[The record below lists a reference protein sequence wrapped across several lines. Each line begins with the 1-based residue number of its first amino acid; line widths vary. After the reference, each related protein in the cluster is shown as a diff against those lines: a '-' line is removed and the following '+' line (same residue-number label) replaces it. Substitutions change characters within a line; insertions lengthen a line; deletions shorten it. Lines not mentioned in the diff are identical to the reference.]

1 MEIPFRR
8 FLILMAFSL
17 CLHLNVGSV
26 RSLCLEDQHLSL
38 LKLKKTLI
46 FDPASSHK
54 LISWNSSTQCCSWLG
69 ATCSGSGHVIG
80 LDLSDE
86 GISGGIDSTSSLFNL
101 HHLQSLNLARNS
113 FNGTRIPSGLGKLAN
128 LRHLNLSNSEFS
140 GQIPVDISGLTRL
153 VSLDLSIEDPYEDP
167 YVLKLEN
174 PNLSMFVRNLT
185 RLTELHLQGADLSA
199 AGRKWCRALSSLP
212 QLRVLNLADCFLAGP
227 IDSSLAKL
235 RSLSVIRLNGNN
247 ISAPVPEFLGN
258 FSNLTLLDLKW
269 CDLHGNF
276 PANILQLPT
285 LQSLDISLNQ
295 LVHVFLPDFPENGS
309 LQTLV
314 LSETNISG
322 MMPAS
327 IGNLKM
333 LSTMELPGCNL
344 RGSIPNSIGSLAN
357 LVLLDLSWNQ
367 LSGSIPSL
375 SMLKNLTDLDLS
387 YNNLSGQ
394 ISSTNWENLSNLAN
408 LWLHDNSLEGSIPL
422 SLFSL
427 PSLQNALLS
436 NNRFS
441 GQIGNFPV
449 VSSSQLTELDLS
461 SNRLAGSIPSSF
473 FKFQGLRLLTLSSNN
488 FSGTL
493 ELTII
498 QKLGNLSTLDLSFNN
513 ILVDDGFFGNID
525 FISFPQLVELRLASC
540 KLRKFPSFLKNQ
552 SNMLA
557 LDLSRN
563 QIQREIPNWISKL
576 PLQLLNLSHNSLSE
590 VDPSFRNHNF
600 SSELLLDLRSNQLQ
614 GDISHMMTLARY
626 MDYSENRLS
635 SVIPANIGNFLSNT
649 LFFSISGN
657 CFHGVIPESICQGK
671 QLQVLDLSN
680 NSLSGTVPRCL
691 IAMSQSNISV
701 GSNGLGVL
709 NLKRNNLTGTIPD
722 VFSVD
727 CALQTLNLNKNLLQ
741 GKIPKSLANCKKLN
755 VLDVGN
761 NGINDSFPCWLST
774 TSSLQVLVLR
784 SNKFFGPLECP
795 VSNESW
801 PLLQIVDLA
810 SNKFSGMLP
819 ETFFEIWTA
828 MMVGKSGAPATLDFL
843 NYNIPFGAYY
853 QDAVTVTSK
862 GLELELVKILTIFTS
877 IDFSCNNFEGKIPEV
892 TGGLTALY
900 ILNLSHNSLVGP
912 IPSSL
917 GNLHNLESL
926 DLSTNN
932 LSGNIPQQLG
942 GLNFLSTLNLSHN
955 QLEGRIPRGSQIQT
969 FTEDSFKDNKGLC
982 GTPLKDCGSDVQ
994 PPSTV
999 PTSKGN
1005 NSDNGTKI
1013 DWNLI
1018 SVEVG
1023 VVFGLA
1029 IVILPLLF
1037 WKRWRIWYYTRVDRV
1052 LFRFFPRLNQRG
1064 RNRGRRA
1071 PRTRERRI

>member
-1 MEIPFRR
+1 MEILLRG

-26 RSLCLEDQHLSL
+26 RSLCLADQHLSL
-38 LKLKKTLI
+38 LKLKETLI
-46 FDPASSHK
+46 FHRTFSPK
-54 LISWNSSTQCCSWLG
+54 LNSWDSSTQCCSWPG
-69 ATCSGSGHVIG
+69 VTCNGSGHVIG

-86 GISGGIDSTSSLFNL
+86 GISGGIDSSSSLFNL

-140 GQIPVDISGLTRL
+140 GQIP
-153 VSLDLSIEDPYEDP
+153 
-167 YVLKLEN
+167 
-174 PNLSMFVRNLT
+174 
-185 RLTELHLQGADLSA
+185 
-199 AGRKWCRALSSLP
+199 
-212 QLRVLNLADCFLAGP
+212 
-227 IDSSLAKL
+227 L

-295 LVHVFLPDFPENGS
+295 WVHVFLPDFPENGF

-322 MMPAS
+322 TMPAS

-333 LSTMELPGCNL
+333 LSTMKLPRCNL
-344 RGSIPNSIGSLAN
+344 KGSIPNSIGSLAN

-387 YNNLSGQ
+387 CNNLSGQ

-408 LWLHDNSLEGSIPL
+408 LWLNDNSLEGSIPL

-427 PSLQNALLS
+427 PSLQSALLS

-493 ELTII
+493 ELSII

-513 ILVDDGFFGNID
+513 ILVDVGFFGKIEFTNL
-525 FISFPQLVELRLASC
+525 PQLLELRLASC

-552 SNMLA
+552 SIMFT

-563 QIQREIPNWISKL
+563 QIQGGIPNWIFEL
-576 PLQLLNLSHNSLSE
+576 TLQVLDLSHNSLS
-590 VDPSFRNHNF
+590 
-600 SSELLLDLRSNQLQ
+600 
-614 GDISHMMTLARY
+614 
-626 MDYSENRLS
+626 
-635 SVIPANIGNFLSNT
+635 SVIPADIGNFLSNT
-649 LFFSISGN
+649 LFFSISSN
-657 CFHGVIPESICQGK
+657 FFHGVIPESICKGK
-671 QLQVLDLSN
+671 QLQILDLSN

-691 IAMSQSNISV
+691 IDMSHGNISADD
-701 GSNGLGVL
+701 LGALRVL

-727 CALQTLNLNKNLLQ
+727 CALETLNLNENLLQ
-741 GKIPKSLANCKKLN
+741 GTIPKSLANCKKLE
-755 VLDVGN
+755 VLDVGK
-761 NGINDSFPCWLST
+761 NGINDSFPCLLST
-774 TSSLQVLVLR
+774 ISSLKVLVLR
-784 SNKFFGPLECP
+784 SNKFFGPIECP
-795 VSNESW
+795 VSNETW
-801 PLLQIVDLA
+801 PFLQIVDLA
-810 SNKFSGMLP
+810 SNKFSGKLP

-828 MMVGKSGAPATLDFL
+828 MMVGKSGAPATLDF
-843 NYNIPFGAYY
+843 IKYY
-853 QDAVTVTSK
+853 TSMDSSDYLEEVTVTIK
-862 GLELELVKILTIFTS
+862 NLQVELVKLLTIFTS

-892 TGGLTALY
+892 TGELTALHV
-900 ILNLSHNSLVGP
+900 LNLSHNSLAGP

-917 GNLHNLESL
+917 GTLHNLESL
-926 DLSTNN
+926 DLSSNN

-942 GLNFLSTLNLSHN
+942 GLNFLEVLNLSYN
-955 QLEGRIPRGSQIQT
+955 QLEGRIPKGNQIQT

-982 GTPLKDCGSDVQ
+982 GTPLKDCGADVQ

-1013 DWNLI
+1013 NWNPI
-1018 SVEVG
+1018 IVEVG
-1023 VVFGLA
+1023 FVFGLA
-1029 IVILPLLF
+1029 IVILPLMF
-1037 WKRWRIWYYTRVDRV
+1037 WKRWRRWYYKRVDSV
-1052 LFRFFPRLNQRG
+1052 LFRILPQLNQRN
-1064 RNRGRRA
+1064 RNHKRSVL
-1071 PRTRERRI
+1071 RIDGKRN

>member
-1 MEIPFRR
+1 MEIPPRQ

-86 GISGGIDSTSSLFNL
+86 GISGGIDSSSSLFNL

-140 GQIPVDISGLTRL
+140 GQIPVEISGLTRL

-235 RSLSVIRLNGNN
+235 RSLSVIRLNGKN

-269 CDLHGNF
+269 CDLHGKF

-285 LQSLDISLNQ
+285 LQSLDISINQ

-309 LQTLV
+309 LQNLV

-357 LVLLDLSWNQ
+357 LLLLDLSWNQ

-394 ISSTNWENLSNLAN
+394 ISSINWENLSNLAN
-408 LWLHDNSLEGSIPL
+408 LWLHDNLLEGTIPL

-427 PSLQNALLS
+427 SSLKNALLA

-449 VSSSQLTELDLS
+449 VSSSQLAELDLR
-461 SNRLAGSIPSSF
+461 SN
-473 FKFQGLRLLTLSSNN
+473 
-488 FSGTL
+488 SGTL
-493 ELTII
+493 ELSII
-498 QKLGNLSTLDLSFNN
+498 QKLGNLSTLDLSYNN
-513 ILVDDGFFGNID
+513 ILVDDGFFGNND
-525 FISFPQLVELRLASC
+525 FTSFPQLMELRLASC
-540 KLRKFPSFLKNQ
+540 RLRKFPSFLKNQ
-552 SNMLA
+552 STMLA

-563 QIQREIPNWISKL
+563 QIQGEIPNWISKP
-576 PLQLLNLSHNSLSE
+576 PLQWLNLSHNSLRE
-590 VDPSFRNHNF
+590 VDASFRNF
-600 SSELLLDLRSNQLQ
+600 SSELILDLHSNQLQ

-626 MDYSENRLS
+626 MDYSENRFS
-635 SVIPANIGNFLSNT
+635 SVIPANI
-649 LFFSISGN
+649 
-657 CFHGVIPESICQGK
+657 
-671 QLQVLDLSN
+671 
-680 NSLSGTVPRCL
+680 
-691 IAMSQSNISV
+691 
-701 GSNGLGVL
+701 
-709 NLKRNNLTGTIPD
+709 
-722 VFSVD
+722 
-727 CALQTLNLNKNLLQ
+727 
-741 GKIPKSLANCKKLN
+741 
-755 VLDVGN
+755 
-761 NGINDSFPCWLST
+761 
-774 TSSLQVLVLR
+774 
-784 SNKFFGPLECP
+784 
-795 VSNESW
+795 
-801 PLLQIVDLA
+801 
-810 SNKFSGMLP
+810 
-819 ETFFEIWTA
+819 
-828 MMVGKSGAPATLDFL
+828 
-843 NYNIPFGAYY
+843 
-853 QDAVTVTSK
+853 
-862 GLELELVKILTIFTS
+862 
-877 IDFSCNNFEGKIPEV
+877 
-892 TGGLTALY
+892 
-900 ILNLSHNSLVGP
+900 
-912 IPSSL
+912 
-917 GNLHNLESL
+917 
-926 DLSTNN
+926 
-932 LSGNIPQQLG
+932 
-942 GLNFLSTLNLSHN
+942 
-955 QLEGRIPRGSQIQT
+955 GRIPRGSQIQT

-1005 NSDNGTKI
+1005 NSNNGTKI